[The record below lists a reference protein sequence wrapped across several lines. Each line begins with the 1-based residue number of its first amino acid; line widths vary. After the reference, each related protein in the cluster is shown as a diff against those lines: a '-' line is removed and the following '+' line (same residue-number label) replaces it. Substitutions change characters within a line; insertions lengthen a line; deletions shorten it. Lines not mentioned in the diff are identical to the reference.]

1 MIQMSKQE
9 QLNQLQKEYARINEA
24 IFNKIRGGISSQDPQ
39 IQQMEKQMEEL
50 IAEAKKIN
58 Q

>member
-1 MIQMSKQE
+1 MNKQE

-24 IFNKIRGGISSQDPQ
+24 IFNKIRGGISAQDPQ